1 VLKSPKG
8 GEFKMFKDANPRLG
22 IKENQQLLSEFISR
36 YESLIGPS
44 AEQIIP
50 EDRDTIQE
58 QRQRVDEAEKQQR
71 EVEAIAAERE
81 KQLREIEKL

>member
-1 VLKSPKG
+1 
-8 GEFKMFKDANPRLG
+8 MFKDANPRLG